1 MSNAERIE
9 LQYLY
14 LHFGSIFDFYINDNI
29 IFKDITYIHNESNY
43 QVFIAHWG
51 IGSNTLIKH
60 YIFPNCHMYTL
71 CAMYTDHLFINVIS
85 EIDAALNICCRSFAF
100 NIKQPLR
107 EKK

>member
-85 EIDAALNICCRSFAF
+85 RIDAALNICCRTLHITS
-100 NIKQPLR
+100 KCHYG
-107 EKK
+107 K